1 MSYLSVF
8 AILPYKSHI
17 LEANWRVGK
26 RQASGI
32 GIPTEGGPLFSS
44 PALRGAGGKYLTK
57 GIGMSQ
63 MKYKQIKPGLD
74 LKEPTM

>member
-8 AILPYKSHI
+8 AILPYKYHI

-26 RQASGI
+26 RRVGSVLLPRAGLCF
-32 GIPTEGGPLFSS
+32 PP
-44 PALRGAGGKYLTK
+44 PVLRGVGGIHLTK
-57 GIGMSQ
+57 DTGMSQ
-63 MKYKQIKPGLD
+63 MKNKQIKPGLD